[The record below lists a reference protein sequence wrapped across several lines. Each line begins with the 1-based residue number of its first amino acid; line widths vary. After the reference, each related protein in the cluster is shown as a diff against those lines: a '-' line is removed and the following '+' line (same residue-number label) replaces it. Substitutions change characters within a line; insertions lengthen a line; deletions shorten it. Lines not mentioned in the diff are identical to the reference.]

1 MLWNAVNQTY
11 LRERINQTQTAH
23 AKLVE
28 QHKLVEKEMTRVKRE
43 LKNLKS
49 AHHDK
54 LAPVKLVQTRLEQRS
69 HRPDNEACSD
79 SVHARL
85 LRESLQLE
93 QSKQMLNKN
102 IKETEETLKHLEED
116 KTMLERD
123 IKVKKITLN
132 IDKNKC
138 MPLRAIFK
146 FDMDTKVTKK
156 KLPYDF

>member
-1 MLWNAVNQTY
+1 M
-11 LRERINQTQTAH
+11 
-23 AKLVE
+23 E
-28 QHKLVEKEMTRVKRE
+28 QRKQVEKEILKTKKE
-43 LKNLKS
+43 LKALKT
-49 AHHDK
+49 ANHEK

-93 QSKQMLNKN
+93 QSKQMLNKK
-102 IKETEETLKHLEED
+102 IMETEEVLKHLEED
-116 KTMLERD
+116 KGVLDRD

-146 FDMDTKVTKK
+146 FDMDTKVQKK